1 MSEMSLPRRILIC
14 AAIAG
19 ATGVLLGAFG
29 AHGLGSF
36 LEGRGYDPELIAKR
50 SDQFDVAVRYHLI
63 HAGALLGLAA
73 LPFAPTGP
81 KHQVLR
87 RWVSILFLAGLVLF
101 SGSLYLLVVTNTPK
115 LGMVTPLGGI
125 AWIVGWAMLIPMAI
139 RNVDD

>member
-1 MSEMSLPRRILIC
+1 MSNMSLPRRILVS

-36 LEGRGYDPELIAKR
+36 LEGRGYDPGLIAKR
-50 SDQFDVAVRYHLI
+50 SDQFDVAVRYHLV
-63 HAGALLGLAA
+63 HAVALLGLAA
-73 LPFAPTGP
+73 VPFAPAGP
-81 KHQVLR
+81 RHSTLR
-87 RWVSILFLAGLVLF
+87 RWVFVFFLTGLVLF

-125 AWIVGWAMLIPMAI
+125 AWIIGWTMLIPMAI
-139 RNVDD
+139 RNVED